1 MRELE
6 KILKRK
12 ITQGHK
18 RQGKKRRRIKTK
30 DRDGDRDTEP
40 KEPTPSACTRK
51 LLS

>member
-6 KILKRK
+6 KMMKRK

-18 RQGKKRRRIKTK
+18 RQGKKRRIKTK
-30 DRDGDRDTEP
+30 DCDGDRDTEP
-40 KEPTPSACTRK
+40 KEPTPSACTGK

>member
-6 KILKRK
+6 KKIKRK

-18 RQGKKRRRIKTK
+18 RQGKKRK

-40 KEPTPSACTRK
+40 KEPTPSACTGK